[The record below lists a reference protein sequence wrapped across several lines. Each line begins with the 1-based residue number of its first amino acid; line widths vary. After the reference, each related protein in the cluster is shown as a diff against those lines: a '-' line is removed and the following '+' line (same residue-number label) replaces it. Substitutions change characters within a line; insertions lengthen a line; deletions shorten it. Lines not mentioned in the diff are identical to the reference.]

1 MKLSVIIVNYNVRF
15 FLDQCLRS
23 VFKSLKNISSEV
35 FVVDNNSL
43 DGSVSMIRKN
53 FPDVNLMRNNE
64 NIGFS
69 RANNQA
75 IKKATGEYI
84 LLLNPDTMV
93 EEFTFEKCIRFMDEH
108 KDAGA
113 LGVRLIDGKGRFLPE
128 SKRSLPT
135 PGVAFSK
142 IFGLTRLFSKSKLF
156 GKYYL
161 GYLNPEETHKV
172 DVLPGAFMFLRISAL
187 DKTGLLDEDFFMYGE
202 DIDLSYRLKKAGFS
216 NYYYPGTTIIHYKGE
231 STRKSSVN
239 YVVQFYKAMIIFA
252 KKHFSIG
259 NRNIFLLFINLA
271 IYFRAGLSI
280 LKRAMNTLLLPVI
293 DALLIFLG
301 LFILTPFWAN
311 IKFQT
316 SDYYPSEFL
325 QFVVPVYI
333 LIWIISIY
341 INNGYDKPARPVNIL
356 FGIITGTI
364 IILIIYALL
373 PSYLRF
379 SRALILIGG
388 ILALV
393 LTLSFRFFV
402 NKLGIAIFKLY
413 PDTKKTLIIA
423 DHIEYQRL
431 KKIIPDLV
439 QMRKIAGFVHPGRD
453 SEENDS
459 LGPYNQLPDI
469 IRINKVDEIIF
480 SAKVISSEEIIQNMM
495 KLSRLNIDFK
505 IAHPEGLSIIGSHSI
520 DSKGEIFEISLNA
533 VNKKKNLLK
542 KRILDL
548 VISFIFL
555 LFLPISLFT
564 VKKRCGFVINIFYVI
579 SGRKSWIGYDLQT
592 DSKSME
598 QNSIQQGVLTPASLY
613 PHSTGQE
620 IKRINLSYAKDYRL
634 SKDLEIILKKWKQL
648 GG

>member
-23 VFKSLKNISSEV
+23 VFKSLKSISSEV

-43 DGSVSMIRKN
+43 DGSISMIRKN
-53 FPDVNLMRNNE
+53 FPDVKLIRNNE
-64 NIGFS
+64 NYGFS

-75 IKKATGEYI
+75 IKNAGGEYI

-142 IFGLTRLFSKSKLF
+142 IFGFTRLFSKSKLF
-156 GKYYL
+156 GKYHL
-161 GYLNPEETHKV
+161 GYLNPEEIHKV
-172 DVLPGAFMFLRISAL
+172 DVLPGAFMFLRMSAL

-202 DIDLSYRLKKAGFS
+202 DIDLSYRLKKAGYS

-231 STRKSSVN
+231 STRKNSIN

-252 KKHFSIG
+252 EKHFSIG
-259 NRNIFLLFINLA
+259 SKHVFFLFINFA
-271 IYFRAGLSI
+271 IYFRATLSI
-280 LKRAMNTLLLPVI
+280 LKRTISTLLLPLI
-293 DALLIFLG
+293 DALLIFSG
-301 LFILTPFWAN
+301 FFILTPFWAN
-311 IKFQT
+311 IKFQAA
-316 SDYYPSEFL
+316 DYYPVEYL
-325 QFVVPVYI
+325 QFVVPAYI
-333 LIWIISIY
+333 LIWIVSIY
-341 INNGYDKPARPVNIL
+341 INNGYDKPARPVNI
-356 FGIITGTI
+356 FSGIITGTI
-364 IILIIYALL
+364 FILIIYALL

-379 SRALILIGG
+379 SRALILMGG
-388 ILALV
+388 IMTLG
-393 LTLSFRFFV
+393 LTLTFRFFV

-431 KKIIPDLV
+431 KKIISNLV
-439 QMRKIAGFVHPGRD
+439 MRKIAGFVHPGEA

-469 IRINKVDEIIF
+469 IRINKVNEIIF
-480 SAKVISSEEIIQNMM
+480 SAKAISSEEIIQNMM
-495 KLSRLNIDFK
+495 KLSKLNIDFK
-505 IAHPEGLSIIGSHSI
+505 IAHPEGLSIIGSNSI

-533 VNKKKNLLK
+533 VNNKKNLRK
-542 KRILDL
+542 KRVLDL
-548 VISFIFL
+548 AISFILL

-564 VKKRCGFVINIFYVI
+564 IKKRGGFIVNIFYVI
-579 SGRKSWIGYDLQT
+579 SGRKSWVGYDLQT

-598 QNSIQQGVLTPASLY
+598 QGSIQQGVLTPASLY
-613 PHSTGQE
+613 PRLTGQE

-634 SKDLEIILKKWKQL
+634 SKDIEIILKKWKQL
-648 GG
+648 GE

>member
-23 VFKSLKNISSEV
+23 VFNSLKNISSEV

-53 FPDVNLMRNNE
+53 FPDVNLIRNNE
-64 NIGFS
+64 NLGFS

-75 IKKATGEYI
+75 IKKASGEYI
-84 LLLNPDTMV
+84 LLLNPDTLV
-93 EEFTFEKCIRFMDEH
+93 EEFTFEKCIRFMDDH

-156 GKYYL
+156 GKYHL

-172 DVLPGAFMFLRISAL
+172 DVLTGAFMFLRMSAL
-187 DKTGLLDEDFFMYGE
+187 DKTGLLDENFFMYGE

-231 STRKSSVN
+231 STRKSSIN

-259 NRNIFLLFINLA
+259 SRNIFLIFINLA
-271 IYFRAGLSI
+271 IYFRASLSI
-280 LKRAMNTLLLPVI
+280 LKRAMDTLLLPAI
-293 DALLIFLG
+293 DALLIFFGFL
-301 LFILTPFWAN
+301 ILTPFWAN
-311 IKFQT
+311 IKFQAA
-316 SDYYPSEFL
+316 DYYPAEFL
-325 QFVVPVYI
+325 QFVVPAYI
-333 LIWIISIY
+333 IIWIISIY
-341 INNGYDKPARPVNIL
+341 INNGYDKPARPVSIL
-356 FGIITGTI
+356 FGIITGTFF
-364 IILIIYALL
+364 ILIIYALL
-373 PSYLRF
+373 PSHLRF

-388 ILALV
+388 LLALG

-402 NKLGIAIFKLY
+402 NKLGIAIFRLY
-413 PDTKKTLIIA
+413 PETKKTLIIA
-423 DHIEYQRL
+423 NHIEYQRL
-431 KKIIPDLV
+431 KKIIPNLA
-439 QMRKIAGFVHPGRD
+439 QMRKIAGFVHPGKD
-453 SEENDS
+453 SEEDDS
-459 LGPYNQLPDI
+459 LGPYNQLQDI
-469 IRINKVDEIIF
+469 IRINKVNEIIF
-480 SAKVISSEEIIQNMM
+480 SAKAISSEEIIQYMM

-505 IAHPEGLSIIGSHSI
+505 IAHPEGLSIIGSNSI
-520 DSKGEIFEISLNA
+520 DSKGEIFEISLNS
-533 VNKKKNLLK
+533 VNNKKNLCK
-542 KRILDL
+542 KRVLDL
-548 VISFIFL
+548 VISFILL

-564 VKKRCGFVINIFYVI
+564 VKKRGGFIINIFYVI
-579 SGRKSWIGYDLQT
+579 SGRKSWVGYDLQT
-592 DSKSME
+592 GSKTME
-598 QNSIQQGVLTPASLY
+598 QDSNQQGVLTPASLY
-613 PHSTGQE
+613 PRSTEPE
-620 IKRINLSYAKDYRL
+620 IKRINLSYAKNYRL
-634 SKDLEIILKKWKQL
+634 SKDIEIILKKWKQL

>member
-53 FPDVNLMRNNE
+53 FPDVNLIRNNE

-156 GKYYL
+156 GKYHL

-172 DVLPGAFMFLRISAL
+172 DVLPGAFMFLRMSAL

-231 STRKSSVN
+231 STRKSSIN

-259 NRNIFLLFINLA
+259 SKHIFLLFINLA
-271 IYFRAGLSI
+271 IYFRASLSV
-280 LKRAMNTLLLPVI
+280 LKRALNTLLLPVI
-293 DALLIFLG
+293 DALLIFSG
-301 LFILTPFWAN
+301 FFILIPFWAN

-316 SDYYPSEFL
+316 TDYYPTEFL

-333 LIWIISIY
+333 LIWVISIY
-341 INNGYDKPARPVNIL
+341 INSGYDKPTRPVNIL

-379 SRALILIGG
+379 SRALIIIGG
-388 ILALV
+388 ILALG
-393 LTLSFRFFV
+393 LTLTFRFFV

-413 PDTKKTLIIA
+413 PDIKKTLIIA

-469 IRINKVDEIIF
+469 IRMNKVDEIIF
-480 SAKVISSEEIIQNMM
+480 SAKAISSEEIIQNMM

-533 VNKKKNLLK
+533 VNKKKNLVK

-548 VISFIFL
+548 AISSIFL

-564 VKKRCGFVINIFYVI
+564 VKKRVGFIVNIFYVI
-579 SGRKSWIGYDLQT
+579 SGRKSWVGYDLQT

-598 QNSIQQGVLTPASLY
+598 QDSIQKGVLTPASLY
-613 PHSTGQE
+613 PRSTGQE

-634 SKDLEIILKKWKQL
+634 SKDIEIILKKWKQL
-648 GG
+648 GN

>member
-23 VFKSLKNISSEV
+23 VFKALKNISSEV

-43 DGSVSMIRKN
+43 DGSISMLRKN
-53 FPDVNLMRNNE
+53 FPDVKLIRNDE
-64 NIGFS
+64 NYGFS

-75 IKKATGEYI
+75 IKKAGGEYI

-135 PGVAFSK
+135 PGVAFFK

-156 GKYYL
+156 GKYNL
-161 GYLNPEETHKV
+161 GYLNPEETNKV
-172 DVLPGAFMFLRISAL
+172 DVIPGAFMFLRMSAL
-187 DKTGLLDEDFFMYGE
+187 DKTGLLDENFFMYGE

-231 STRKSSVN
+231 STRKSSIN

-259 NRNIFLLFINLA
+259 NRHIFLLFINLA
-271 IYFRAGLSI
+271 IYFRASLSI
-280 LKRAMNTLLLPVI
+280 LKRAIGTLLLPLI
-293 DALLIFLG
+293 DALLIFSG
-301 LFILTPFWAN
+301 FFILTPFWAN
-311 IKFQT
+311 IKFQDA
-316 SDYYPSEFL
+316 DYYPVEFL

-356 FGIITGTI
+356 LGIITGTI
-364 IILIIYALL
+364 LILIIYALL

-379 SRALILIGG
+379 SRALILMGG
-388 ILALV
+388 ILALG
-393 LTLSFRFFV
+393 LTLTFRFFV

-413 PDTKKTLIIA
+413 PDTKKILIIA

-431 KKIIPDLV
+431 KKIIPNLA
-439 QMRKIAGFVHPGRD
+439 QMRKIAGFVHPGGD

-459 LGPYNQLPDI
+459 LGPYNQLADI

-480 SAKVISSEEIIQNMM
+480 SAKAISSEEIIQNMM
-495 KLSRLNIDFK
+495 KLSQLNIDFK

-533 VNKKKNLLK
+533 VSKKKNLRK
-542 KRILDL
+542 KRVLDL
-548 VISFIFL
+548 TISLLFL
-555 LFLPISLFT
+555 LTLPISLLT
-564 VKKRCGFVINIFYVI
+564 VKKKHGFIVNIFYVI
-579 SGRKSWIGYDLQT
+579 SGRKSWVGYNLQA
-592 DSKSME
+592 DSKSIE
-598 QNSIQQGVLTPASLY
+598 QDSVQQGVLTPASLY
-613 PHSTGQE
+613 PRSTGQE

-648 GG
+648 GE

>member
-23 VFKSLKNISSEV
+23 VFKALKNISSEV

-43 DGSVSMIRKN
+43 DGSISMIRKN
-53 FPDVNLMRNNE
+53 FPDVKLIRNNE
-64 NIGFS
+64 NYGFS

-75 IKKATGEYI
+75 IKKAGGEYI

-135 PGVAFSK
+135 PGVAFFK

-156 GKYYL
+156 GKYNL

-172 DVLPGAFMFLRISAL
+172 DVLPGAFMFLRMSAL
-187 DKTGLLDEDFFMYGE
+187 DKTGLLDENFFMYGE

-231 STRKSSVN
+231 STRKSSIN
-239 YVVQFYKAMIIFA
+239 YVVQFYKSMKIFA

-259 NRNIFLLFINLA
+259 SRHIFLLFINLA
-271 IYFRAGLSI
+271 IYFRASLSI
-280 LKRAMNTLLLPVI
+280 LKRAIGTLLLPLI
-293 DALLIFLG
+293 DALLIFSG
-301 LFILTPFWAN
+301 FFILTPFWAK
-311 IKFQT
+311 IKFQAA
-316 SDYYPSEFL
+316 DYYPVEFL

-356 FGIITGTI
+356 LGIFTGTI
-364 IILIIYALL
+364 FILIIYALL

-379 SRALILIGG
+379 SRALILMGG

-393 LTLSFRFFV
+393 LTLTFRFFV

-413 PDTKKTLIIA
+413 PDTKKILIIA

-439 QMRKIAGFVHPGRD
+439 QMRKIAGFVHPGGN

-459 LGPYNQLPDI
+459 LGPYNQLADI

-480 SAKVISSEEIIQNMM
+480 SAKAISSEEIIQNMM
-495 KLSRLNIDFK
+495 KLSQLNIDFK

-533 VNKKKNLLK
+533 VSKKKNLRK
-542 KRILDL
+542 KRVLDL
-548 VISFIFL
+548 TISLLFL
-555 LFLPISLFT
+555 LTLPISLLT
-564 VKKRCGFVINIFYVI
+564 VKKKYSFIVNIFYVI
-579 SGRKSWIGYDLQT
+579 SGRKSWVGYNLQA
-592 DSKSME
+592 DSKSTE
-598 QNSIQQGVLTPASLY
+598 QDSVQQGVLTPASLY
-613 PHSTGQE
+613 PRSTGQE

-648 GG
+648 GN